1 MYCKYQRVLF
11 IGIKHVLSLCKYCS
25 LCMLD
30 QSFSFRSVLV
40 VVIYLILI
48 LQQNFTATPG
58 ANFLGEILTKVLGVF
73 LLVIHSQL

>member
-1 MYCKYQRVLF
+1 
-11 IGIKHVLSLCKYCS
+11 
-25 LCMLD
+25 MLD

-58 ANFLGEILTKVLGVF
+58 ADFLDEILTRVLFLFLQTRATYYSFFKGVRRKT
-73 LLVIHSQL
+73 